1 MPKHNEITLK
11 EALQLY
17 LKSIRAEGKM
27 NEPDIRMAWRKLM
40 GQFIV
45 SRTQSLTFKE
55 GRLTISLS
63 SPALRQELEMG
74 KSKIRELLNQ
84 ELENEVISEIIIR

>member
-27 NEPDIRMAWRKLM
+27 HEPDIRMAWRKLM

-45 SRTQSLTFKE
+45 SRTQSLIFKE
-55 GRLTISLS
+55 GQLTISLS

-84 ELENEVISEIIIR
+84 ELENEVIREIIIR